1 MVVPRSSGLRIKMS
15 DLRRWY
21 VVQTYASYEKR
32 VEADLRQRIA
42 AMNMQDKIFDVLV
55 PTETRIVVK
64 DGKVLYTDKEK
75 DILFAIGEA
84 MGPRNWNKRDNF
96 YKTFARQAARI
107 AALRNLAEAMSGLK
121 VEHFSN
127 FKEGI
132 DKLRTTLIHNSKVF
146 KLLEENARQVGNAT
160 FDEEGVCTIFMAV
173 RISSHK

>member
-1 MVVPRSSGLRIKMS
+1 MIRKFFAAFTLIFFMTNPTALAAENYPSILVSFEGVTAEFKYGKYGYPNT
-15 DLRRWY
+15 
-21 VVQTYASYEKR
+21 VQ
-32 VEADLRQRIA
+32 
-42 AMNMQDKIFDVLV
+42 
-55 PTETRIVVK
+55 
-64 DGKVLYTDKEK
+64 EK

-96 YKTFARQAARI
+96 YKTFARQATRI

-160 FDEEGVCTIFMAV
+160 FDEEGICTIFMAV